1 MKKIRFYTEIAY
13 ILGLVLLAIGTA
25 MMEKADFGVSMVVA
39 PAYLVYL
46 KLNPVFPFFSFGMAE
61 YMLQLVLLIALALFQ
76 RKLRLSYLF
85 SFITAFI
92 YGLLLDGAM
101 AIAGMIACNAMA
113 LRLFFYLCGMVVCAA
128 GVSMLFNT
136 YIAPE
141 AYELVVKEA
150 SAALNR
156 PVHRVKTV
164 YDLCSCALAV
174 VLSFI
179 FFGFGV
185 FEGVKLGTIF
195 CALVNGTLIGL
206 CSRLWRRRMD
216 FCDGLKLRFLF
227 ERDQQGVK

>member
-1 MKKIRFYTEIAY
+1 MKKIRFATEAAY
-13 ILGLVLLAIGTA
+13 IMGLVLLAIGTA
-25 MMEKADFGVSMVVA
+25 MMEKANFGVSMVVA
-39 PAYLVYL
+39 PAYLFYL
-46 KLNPVFPFFSFGMAE
+46 KLNPVFPFFTFGMAE
-61 YMLQLVLLIALALFQ
+61 YLLQLALLLVLALCQ
-76 RKLRLSYLF
+76 RRLRLCHLF

-101 AIAGMIACNAMA
+101 MLAGMIACNSMA
-113 LRLFFYLCGMVVCAA
+113 LRLMFYLIGMVVCAA

-150 SAALNR
+150 AASLRR
-156 PVHRVKTV
+156 PTHRVKTV

-174 VLSFI
+174 LLSFV

-185 FEGVKLGTIF
+185 FEGVKLGTVF

-206 CSRLWRRRMD
+206 FSRLWNLRLD
-216 FCDGLKLRFLF
+216 FVDAFGLRPLF
-227 ERDQQGVK
+227 ERK